1 MAKEKKEPDFDAAEF
16 IESVRQ
22 SSVPTYHTAADC
34 AKTAPSG
41 KPSEKPPEKKADNKP
56 KAIPYG
62 YDDSET
68 DMTTRYAGL
77 NMTDGEIDFI
87 KTFIA
92 DGRFRR
98 VTRHGRAVFIRE
110 RHLAMITDILGML
123 DEEANI
129 STYIDRV
136 LTEHFRKYYSIIQG
150 ISQKCPSKF

>member
-1 MAKEKKEPDFDAAEF
+1 MAKEKKDDGFNAAEF

-34 AKTAPSG
+34 AKTAA
-41 KPSEKPPEKKADNKP
+41 SEKTPEKKTELKP
-56 KAIPYG
+56 KVTPYS
-62 YDDSET
+62 YDDLET
-68 DMTTRYAGL
+68 DMTVRYAGL

-98 VTRHGRAVFIRE
+98 VSRHGRAVFIRE
-110 RHLAMITDILGML
+110 RHLAIITDILGML

-136 LTEHFRKYYSIIQG
+136 LTEHFKKYYSIIQG

>member
-22 SSVPTYHTAADC
+22 SSIPTYHTAADC
-34 AKTAPSG
+34 AKTAPPG
-41 KPSEKPPEKKADNKP
+41 KTQERKEVKKEDIP
-56 KAIPYG
+56 KAVPYG
-62 YDDSET
+62 YDDPET
-68 DMTTRYAGL
+68 DMTARYAGL

-136 LTEHFRKYYSIIQG
+136 LTEHFKKYYSIIQG

>member
-1 MAKEKKEPDFDAAEF
+1 MAKEKKDDGFNAAEF

-34 AKTAPSG
+34 AKKAA
-41 KPSEKPPEKKADNKP
+41 SEKTQEKKAEIKP
-56 KAIPYG
+56 KVVPYS
-62 YDDSET
+62 YDDPET
-68 DMTTRYAGL
+68 DMTVRYAGL

-98 VTRHGRAVFIRE
+98 VSRHGRAVFIRE

-136 LTEHFRKYYSIIQG
+136 LTEHFKKYYSIIQG

>member
-1 MAKEKKEPDFDAAEF
+1 MAKEKKDPDFDSAEF
-16 IESVRQ
+16 IESVRR

-34 AKTAPSG
+34 AKTPQ
-41 KPSEKPPEKKADNKP
+41 SEKPRENKRDSKTNP
-56 KAIPYG
+56 VSKPIPYE
-62 YDDSET
+62 YDDQEA
-68 DMTTRYAGL
+68 DMSTRYAGL

-136 LTEHFRKYYSIIQG
+136 LTEHFKKHYSIIQG
-150 ISQKCPSKF
+150 ISQKCPPKF